1 MMQLSTCQSYKHKE
15 IKTFLKICPICSS
28 SDEMVLWSTMS
39 GGTARNGKEGITC
52 KSCQLDLSFNF
63 LMDIDNEIIDSYSL
77 DYFKLGNLEFKN
89 SNTQLILY
97 LNNTYVKDIDDKI
110 IDIDKYKS
118 LMMLA

>member
-1 MMQLSTCQSYKHKE
+1 MQLSTCQSYKHKE
-15 IKTFLKICPICSS
+15 IKAFLTICPICGS
-28 SDEMVLWSTMS
+28 SDEIAVWSSMA

-52 KSCQLDLSFNF
+52 GGCQLDLSFNF
-63 LMDIDNEIIDSYSL
+63 LMDMDNEIIDSYSL

-89 SNTQLILY
+89 SDTNLILY
-97 LNNTYVKDIDDKI
+97 LNNTYVRNIDNKI